1 MLTEIYIEALLVNEK
16 FADQVWEAWDKG
28 EIDDQIACIAW
39 MMIAGRSVRR
49 WPGGAVNNQLES
61 LPMPKFLRKIAVTD
75 ANDPHVTLEKLH
87 RQWANATEETEAA
100 WHVLMANPLDQTL
113 RNDYF
118 EKQQLSIQAGQDIL
132 EHKRETGV

>member
-1 MLTEIYIEALLVNEK
+1 MT
-16 FADQVWEAWDKG
+16 
-28 EIDDQIACIAW
+28 DD
-39 MMIAGRSVRR
+39 
-49 WPGGAVNNQLES
+49 
-61 LPMPKFLRKIAVTD
+61 
-75 ANDPHVTLEKLH
+75 NDPHVVLEKLH

-132 EHKRETGV
+132 KHKRETGV